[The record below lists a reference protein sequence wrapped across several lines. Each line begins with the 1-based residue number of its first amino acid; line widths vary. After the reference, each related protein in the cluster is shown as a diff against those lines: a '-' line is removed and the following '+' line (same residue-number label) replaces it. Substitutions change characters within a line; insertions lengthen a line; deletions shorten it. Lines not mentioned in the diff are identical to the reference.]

1 MVNNLK
7 DHEIPRNIYTVGLHI
22 SWTEKD
28 QETVNSFLPIL
39 LSVWLL
45 KRYVSP
51 RATRAPHPWIRWVWS
66 PLVIMNVSYIHHR
79 FRTWEG
85 RVRHISVLATSGY
98 QYLIN
103 CTIHLQIVKHFCG
116 FLLVRIPLN
125 VTLRSSSITCSM
137 QHEKYCSSSWIMMFC
152 CFGVKVLRVH
162 FTFWRG

>member
-1 MVNNLK
+1 MVNSLK

-45 KRYVSP
+45 NRCVSL
-51 RATRAPHPWIRWVWS
+51 RETTAPHPWILWVWS
-66 PLVIMNVSYIHHR
+66 PLVIMNVCYIYNHR
-79 FRTWEG
+79 FQPWED
-85 RVRHISVLATSGY
+85 RVRHISVLETTSY

-103 CTIHLQIVKHFCG
+103 CTIHLQIVNTFVVFCR
-116 FLLVRIPLN
+116 FEFHW
-125 VTLRSSSITCSM
+125 TLRWDQVPSRAQCSTRN
-137 QHEKYCSSSWIMMFC
+137 CSSSWIMMFC

-162 FTFWRG
+162 FTFWSG